1 MTGTS
6 TPTHEVASDRHEEP
20 VELLRDLI
28 RFDTTNPPGD
38 ERACI
43 QWIAE
48 LLDAYEIEYE
58 TYAADPDRPIL
69 VGRIEGGEAA
79 PLLLYGHV
87 DVVPAEG
94 DWTHPPFDGVLEDG
108 YVWGRG
114 ALDMKGGV
122 AMFLAAFLRV
132 AAEELQPA
140 GDLLLCVVPDEE
152 AGGDE
157 GLGYMVEEHA
167 EAFEGVEYALG
178 EFGGFSLHAAGER
191 FYPIQVNEKQI
202 CWLEATFH
210 GDGGHGALPR
220 TDDATARMARFID
233 ALDGTRLP
241 VHSVPAAEEM
251 VGQMADAL
259 PLPTSLFIRALHRP
273 WLTDHVLD
281 LLGEDGELFDA
292 LTHNVVNET
301 IVRGGTKEN
310 VVPESVSLTLDC
322 RLLPGQTPED
332 VIAELEAAVGDV
344 AEHVTFEVIRYEA
357 GPSAP
362 DMGFVETLGGVIE
375 AADPDGRAIPLL
387 LPAVTDGRH
396 LAKLGIQ
403 SYGFTPMNLPDDFA
417 FMEVIHAPDERI
429 PAGCLDWG
437 TERVVEAIRRYD
449 G

>member
-1 MTGTS
+1 MSES
-6 TPTHEVASDRHEEP
+6 TPPSPAVSTDRHESP

-38 ERACI
+38 ERACVE
-43 QWIAE
+43 WIAE
-48 LLDAYEIEYE
+48 LLDAYEIDHE
-58 TYAADPDRPIL
+58 TYAADPERPVL
-69 VGRIEGGEAA
+69 VGRIAGGDAP

-87 DVVPAEG
+87 DVVPTEG

-132 AAEELQPA
+132 AAEGVEPA
-140 GDLLLCVVPDEE
+140 GDLLLCVLPDEE

-157 GLGYMVEEHA
+157 GLGFMVEEHP
-167 EAFEGVEYALG
+167 EAFDGVEYALG
-178 EFGGFSLHAAGER
+178 EFGGFSLEVAGQR

-210 GDGGHGALPR
+210 GDGGHGAFPR

-233 ALDGTRLP
+233 ALDGNRLP
-241 VHSVPAAEEM
+241 VYVPETTEAMASS
-251 VGQMADAL
+251 MADEL
-259 PLPTSLFIRALHRP
+259 PLPTGLFVRALLRP
-273 WLTDHVLD
+273 RLTDRVLD
-281 LLGEDGELFDA
+281 LMGEDGELFDA

-301 IVRGGTKEN
+301 IVRGGNKEN
-310 VVPESVSLTLDC
+310 VVPESVSVTLDC
-322 RLLPGQTPED
+322 RLLPGQTPDD
-332 VIAELEAAVGDV
+332 VIGQIEAAVGDV
-344 AEHVTFEVIRYEA
+344 AEHVSFEVLRYEE
-357 GPSAP
+357 GPPEP
-362 DMGFVETLGGVIE
+362 DMDLFWTLGDVLE

-417 FMEVIHAPDERI
+417 FMDVIHAPDERV
-429 PAGCLDWG
+429 PAECVDWG
-437 TERVVEAIRRYD
+437 TERVVEAVRQYE